1 MTVGLFQSSIIILPV
16 CQGRQQ
22 VSYCHPPE
30 IELSSYRLPQSFP
43 RGRQILNRIFR
54 HEDRIGR
61 AQKPHR
67 RHHPQGCRI
76 QFP

>member
-1 MTVGLFQSSIIILPV
+1 MTVGLFQSSIIVLPV
-16 CQGRQQ
+16 CQSRQQ

-30 IELSSYRLPQSFP
+30 IEPSRHRLSRSFP
-43 RGRQILNRIFR
+43 RRRQILNRIFR
-54 HEDRIGR
+54 HEDRISR

-67 RHHPQGCRI
+67 RHHPQGCSI